1 MFAKVLQNFA
11 NSAYCIYKNIKRGIL
26 HAREEKNV
34 QGNTPYCKCRVCI
47 WFVCAKNKIEA
58 RKIIIDK
65 TGCGIVE
72 FPDYQGIPERY
83 KHMEYGEA
91 KKYEYARG
99 KFI

>member
-1 MFAKVLQNFA
+1 MQEKKKMYRAIHRTA
-11 NSAYCIYKNIKRGIL
+11 NAGCD
-26 HAREEKNV
+26 
-34 QGNTPYCKCRVCI
+34 I